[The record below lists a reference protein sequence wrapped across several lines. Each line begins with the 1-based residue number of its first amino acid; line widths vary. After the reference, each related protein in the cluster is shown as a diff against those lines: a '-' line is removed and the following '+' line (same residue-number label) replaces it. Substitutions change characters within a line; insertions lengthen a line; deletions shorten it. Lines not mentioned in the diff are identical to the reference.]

1 MHLLYLYSTIMLVKN
16 TFQKIIHSIGRNPIH
31 LPAWRILFFVSFIT
45 PITVYA
51 QNGPQPR
58 LPAIELTTHI
68 HVIQAEVA
76 HTAQEQMLGLMYRQS
91 MGSHEGM
98 LFIYDRLEI
107 RCFWMRNTLIPLT
120 IAFITDDGTIVNTRD
135 MQPETENTH
144 CSNHP
149 VRFALEMNQGWFME
163 RGIKAGSKVQG
174 LPNPP

>member
-1 MHLLYLYSTIMLVKN
+1 MFVKN
-16 TFQKIIHSIGRNPIH
+16 TFQKITHSIGSNPIH
-31 LPAWRILFFVSFIT
+31 LLSWRILLFLSFVI

-58 LPAIELTTHI
+58 LPVIELTTRI
-68 HVIQAEVA
+68 HVIQAEIA
-76 HTAQEQMLGLMYRQS
+76 RTTQEQALGLMYRQS

-120 IAFITDDGTIVNTRD
+120 IAFISDDGTIVNTKD

-144 CSNHP
+144 CSNRP

-163 RGIKAGSKVQG
+163 RGIKAGFKIQG
-174 LPNPP
+174 LPSYP

>member
-1 MHLLYLYSTIMLVKN
+1 MFVKN
-16 TFQKIIHSIGRNPIH
+16 KNRFQKTAHSIDRNPIH
-31 LPAWRILFFVSFIT
+31 LLFGQILLFLSFVI

-51 QNGPQPR
+51 QNEPQPR
-58 LPAIELTTHI
+58 LPVIELTTRI

-76 HTAQEQMLGLMYRQS
+76 RTTQEQTLGLMYRQS

-120 IAFITDDGTIVNTRD
+120 IAFISDDGTIVNTKD

-144 CSNHP
+144 CSNRP

-163 RGIKAGSKVQG
+163 RGIKADFKIQG